1 VTRLD
6 RDRRTW
12 LTYAQLGCYGWFLYG
27 FGPSLTLLRDEQGFS
42 RTVAGLHGTALATG
56 ALCSALIVAPLA
68 VRYGRVPLIWAG
80 LALLCL
86 GIVTLTAF
94 PSLPATLTGAFL
106 CSFGGS
112 FVVTCSATVL
122 AAVHG
127 AGGPAAITEANAVA
141 AGVGAV
147 APLAVGAGVALVGSW
162 RPALLL
168 LLPVVALLAVVGRG
182 TPSLQDRGVRATGVP
197 SGRLSGRYW
206 ASWVVVTAGIAVEFC
221 LALWAADMLHQRTE
235 LSRAAASACVTAL
248 VAGMFVG
255 RAAGGWLALR
265 IPVDRLLYGAIGL
278 NALGF
283 AVFWGSTAAPV
294 AVAGLLAC
302 GLGVALYFPLGLARA
317 IAASEGR
324 PDHASAR
331 VGIGA
336 ALASGAGPFG
346 LGALADAAG
355 IHIAMLVVP
364 ALLVVAAVGIRLAPG
379 RVSAA
384 GGVAAP

>member
-56 ALCSALIVAPLA
+56 ALASALIVARLA

-80 LALLCL
+80 LATLCVGL
-86 GIVTLTAF
+86 VTLTAF
-94 PSLPATLTGAFL
+94 TALPATLAGAFL

-122 AAVHG
+122 SAVHG

-147 APLAVGAGVALVGSW
+147 APLAVGAAVAVGSW
-162 RPALLL
+162 RPALLV
-168 LLPVVALLAVVGRG
+168 LLPVVVLLAVAGRG
-182 TPSLQDRGVRATGVP
+182 TPSLRDRGVRLTGVP
-197 SGRLSGRYW
+197 IGRLSGRYW
-206 ASWVVVTAGIAVEFC
+206 VSWVVVTAGIAVEFC
-221 LALWAADMLHQRTE
+221 LALWAADMLHQRTD
-235 LSRAAASACVTAL
+235 LSRAAASAAVTAL
-248 VAGMFVG
+248 VGGMFVG

-265 IPVDRLLYGAIGL
+265 FTIDRLLYGALAL

-283 AVFWGSTAAPV
+283 AVFWGSTAAPL

-324 PDHASAR
+324 PDRASAR

-355 IHIAMLVVP
+355 IHAAMLVVP
-364 ALLVVAAVGIRLAPG
+364 ALLVVAGLGIRLAPA
-379 RVSAA
+379 RVMAPGDVA
-384 GGVAAP
+384 GPR